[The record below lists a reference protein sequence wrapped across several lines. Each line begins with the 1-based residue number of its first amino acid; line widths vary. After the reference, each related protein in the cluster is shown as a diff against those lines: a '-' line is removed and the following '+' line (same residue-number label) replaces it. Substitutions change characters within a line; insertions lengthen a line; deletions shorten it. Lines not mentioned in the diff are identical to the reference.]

1 MCMSL
6 IFYFQFPSIL
16 TSGNMS
22 SNEMRQLAASSITSE
37 PHKYSDA
44 VLGRPRDEYVQW
56 ILKDESWG
64 GECILEEER
73 I

>member
-1 MCMSL
+1 
-6 IFYFQFPSIL
+6 
-16 TSGNMS
+16 MS
-22 SNEMRQLAASSITSE
+22 SNEMRQLAASIITSE